1 MENPGKEESFMGPR
15 VVVES
20 TILEAP
26 CYLNLEWMSLAK
38 NLNVKVI
45 TQACGT
51 HLVILPKKQSKN
63 ILDAKNH
70 VCSSTVLIILFLPVT
85 LL

>member
-26 CYLNLEWMSLAK
+26 CCYLNLEWVSLAK
-38 NLNVKVI
+38 NLYVKVI

-51 HLVILPKKQSKN
+51 LLVILPKK
-63 ILDAKNH
+63 H
-70 VCSSTVLIILFLPVT
+70 E
-85 LL
+85 